1 MFISTGCWKF
11 RVDASYRVGSI
22 EKSGGDRS
30 CPVLKSPAGW
40 GHHLLCVHQ
49 YLCAY
54 HISAHRCWERWE
66 DGERADD
73 DLGAVHSAEAG
84 PMQRG
89 QKLPYPSV
97 RSRVAQCSSFNC
109 CKKKLMGSGQIWFS
123 EALRVQRH
131 YILSRFEL
139 IKGFR
144 KIIEI
149 RMFLADFSP
158 NVTQ

>member
-1 MFISTGCWKF
+1 MPPFVSALSKNQEATEVVPCWSRLLDEVTIFSAFINIYALIIFQSID
-11 RVDASYRVGSI
+11 VD
-22 EKSGGDRS
+22 
-30 CPVLKSPAGW
+30 
-40 GHHLLCVHQ
+40 
-49 YLCAY
+49 
-54 HISAHRCWERWE
+54 ERWE

-73 DLGAVHSAEAG
+73 DHGAVHSAEAG

-89 QKLPYPSV
+89 QKLPYPAV
-97 RSRVAQCSSFNC
+97 RSRVAQVSTFV
-109 CKKKLMGSGQIWFS
+109 KKKLMGSGQIWFS

-158 NVTQ
+158 NVIQ